1 MDRLSLRMPRILEC
15 TGALL
20 LLAAGVPMPGR
31 AGERVVLTT
40 GFEMHADHHEVEG
53 DTVRLYGAGGM
64 TEMPKALIA
73 EFRLEEY
80 APAPVEPPAKIEAS
94 AKNDLLPAGASA
106 DPEQM
111 IRETVR
117 KHNLPPQLVGLV
129 ESVIKQESG
138 FHVNAVSPKGAIG
151 LMQLMP
157 GTARQL
163 GVDPKDPA
171 QNIDAGTR
179 YLTDLLA
186 KYENGDDQ
194 VVRALAAYNAGP
206 AAVDKYNGVPP
217 YRETRDYVRRV
228 VANYLKTQK
237 DARAE

>member
-1 MDRLSLRMPRILEC
+1 MPRILEF
-15 TGALL
+15 TGALVF
-20 LLAAGVPMPGR
+20 LAAGLPVPGV

-40 GFEMHADHHEVEG
+40 GFEMHADRHEVEG
-53 DTVRLYGAGGM
+53 DTVRIYAAGGV
-64 TEMPKALIA
+64 TELPKALVA
-73 EFRLEEY
+73 DYRVEEY
-80 APAPVEPPAKIEAS
+80 IPAPLITPQSPVKTAAPSTAAPM
-94 AKNDLLPAGASA
+94 

-138 FHVNAVSPKGAIG
+138 FHVNAVSPKGAVG

-179 YLTDLLA
+179 YLTELLA

-228 VANYLKTQK
+228 VANYIRTQK
-237 DARAE
+237 EAGE